1 MNWPIGC
8 GVDFKGVF
16 DRDRREILAFNEFHN
31 GQNKLAT
38 IECDITDT
46 ARLDELLGPYQRQ
59 ALAMN
64 LTWRRCGTANSA
76 RCSSARR

>member
-1 MNWPIGC
+1 MTCWRSLEKEFGIGTYPVNWPIGC

-46 ARLDELLGPYQRQ
+46 ARLDEPVSRTSG
-59 ALAMN
+59 
-64 LTWRRCGTANSA
+64 RRW
-76 RCSSARR
+76 